1 MEEFTIGDLGV
12 FLGTVGGVITSILII
27 LQKSHCK
34 KIKICCF
41 ECVRNDPSEIM
52 NQPNK
57 NNPINPQQAIQGN
70 PQQAIQENEDQ
81 EQAPDLEA
89 LIADALQAAEEAR
102 NNNNDNNND
111 NNNNDNNNN
120 NNDNNNNN
128 NNDNNNPQ
136 QGA

>member
-41 ECVRNDPSEIM
+41 ECVRNDPSEIP

-70 PQQAIQENEDQ
+70 VQENEDQ
-81 EQAPDLEA
+81 IKTIELYANEDVKKVNFFKSLF
-89 LIADALQAAEEAR
+89 LSFNYMIWGDV
-102 NNNNDNNND
+102 
-111 NNNNDNNNN
+111 
-120 NNDNNNNN
+120 
-128 NNDNNNPQ
+128 
-136 QGA
+136 

>member
-41 ECVRNDPSEIM
+41 ECVRNDPSEIP

-70 PQQAIQENEDQ
+70 VQENEDQ
-81 EQAPDLEA
+81 DQGPDLEA
-89 LIADALQAAEEAR
+89 LIADALQVAEEAR

-111 NNNNDNNNN
+111 NNN
-120 NNDNNNNN
+120 
-128 NNDNNNPQ
+128 PQ
-136 QGA
+136 QGG

>member
-70 PQQAIQENEDQ
+70 IQENED
-81 EQAPDLEA
+81 QAPDLEA

-128 NNDNNNPQ
+128 NDNNNPQ

>member
-41 ECVRNDPSEIM
+41 ECHRNDPSEM
-52 NQPNK
+52 PNQPNR

-70 PQQAIQENEDQ
+70 VQENEDQ
-81 EQAPDLEA
+81 DQGPDLEA
-89 LIADALQAAEEAR
+89 LIADALLAAEEAR

-120 NNDNNNNN
+120 
-128 NNDNNNPQ
+128 DNNNPQ
-136 QGA
+136 QGG